1 MVNIILNGTA
11 TKVENPDLGS
21 LVHSR
26 FGNAK
31 NLILEWNGRIL
42 TEQDQLK
49 NCELQD
55 GDVIDLFSMVGG
67 G

>member
-1 MVNIILNGTA
+1 MVNLILNGTA
-11 TKVENPDLGS
+11 TRVAQTDLGS
-21 LVHSR
+21 FLHSR
-26 FGNAK
+26 FGDAK

-42 TEQDQLK
+42 TEQDQLE

-55 GDVIDLFSMVGG
+55 GDEINLFSMVGG